1 MSAQGHSQDES
12 HAPAGMRTMY
22 FVWGWLLVLTAIEVL
37 LAYLHTPVLIML
49 VCLLGFSILKAALI
63 MGWFMHLK
71 FERMSVVLTIVP
83 AMIMCLLLM
92 NIIFG
97 DSARL
102 RSKGLFRDIPS
113 AQFAQPTGHGEGGG
127 EGEAPH
133 GEGEVHPAESGQ

>member
-1 MSAQGHSQDES
+1 MNPQEHSGAS
-12 HAPAGMRTMY
+12 GMRVMY
-22 FVWGWLLVLTAIEVL
+22 FVWGWLLALTAVEVL

-49 VCLLGFSILKAALI
+49 VCLLGFSLIKAALI

-71 FERMSVVLTIVP
+71 FERMSVFLTIVP

-113 AQFAQPTGHGEGGG
+113 AQTAQPVTHDSGDPAHEAGGPAHG
-127 EGEAPH
+127 EGEAAP
-133 GEGEVHPAESGQ
+133 EAAP